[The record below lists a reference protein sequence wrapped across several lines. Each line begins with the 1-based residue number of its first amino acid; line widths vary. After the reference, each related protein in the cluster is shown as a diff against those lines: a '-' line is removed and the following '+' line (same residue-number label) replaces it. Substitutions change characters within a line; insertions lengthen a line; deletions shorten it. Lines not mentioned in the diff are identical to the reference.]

1 MDEARSLEEVLVA
14 LADVQD
20 ELLATPGDDF
30 ATRATLSD
38 RQDALRLEASR
49 ARLAIPD
56 HLDADQLALQVD
68 HLEAEILQH
77 LDTRPSAS
85 AGAQTGE
92 GGGIDPR
99 YLHRMH
105 RQMAKSFGLEE
116 KQEQLQLLKAR
127 LAELRGE

>member
-1 MDEARSLEEVLVA
+1 MSRSLEEVLAA

-20 ELLATPGDDF
+20 ELLATPDDDF
-30 ATRATLSD
+30 AARAALSN

-49 ARLAIPD
+49 ARSSLPRDLTIE
-56 HLDADQLALQVD
+56 QLEEQID

-85 AGAQTGE
+85 AAGQTGR
-92 GGGIDPR
+92 GGGIDPE
-99 YLHRMH
+99 YLHKMH
-105 RQMAKSFGLEE
+105 AQMAKSFGLDQ
-116 KQEQLQLLKAR
+116 KQEQLQQLKVR